1 MKPSPAPFLQ
11 LAHSHPSTQYRR
23 LFTHLLPL
31 PGQYHVGA
39 ALGGKP
45 EPMPAPRVGAKGLSV
60 CLSVRPPVGPRTP
73 AERRS
78 GAQQQPRLHCSQHL
92 HLNCCLLPA
101 ARLGE
106 KKKVKTDPKPLCRA
120 LSVVSGLQTF
130 PWYGKTSGKPIPL
143 GPAGER
149 RCQASMGVSQGCK
162 RVPENR
168 RAAPKR
174 WISAISDLFADFS
187 SLWPRVVMCSPGGQ
201 PWLHLP
207 APGSIHTHAGAVPGA
222 VSAAQP
228 SRGRN

>member
-1 MKPSPAPFLQ
+1 MPTGVGQSSSSSPPSPLAPRRGWSRDGAARALLKEKDPTKEESFLPSPAHPRWNKTPAVAFLFAPVLGKRNPERGWGRTRQQDPSTAPCLLVCQRLSQAGSCSELSQKQQKPADFRKKPTEVKPSPAPFLQ
-11 LAHSHPSTQYRR
+11 LAHSHPSTQYRH

-60 CLSVRPPVGPRTP
+60 CPSVRPPVGPRTP

-106 KKKVKTDPKPLCRA
+106 KKK
-120 LSVVSGLQTF
+120 
-130 PWYGKTSGKPIPL
+130 
-143 GPAGER
+143 
-149 RCQASMGVSQGCK
+149 
-162 RVPENR
+162 
-168 RAAPKR
+168 
-174 WISAISDLFADFS
+174 
-187 SLWPRVVMCSPGGQ
+187 
-201 PWLHLP
+201 
-207 APGSIHTHAGAVPGA
+207 
-222 VSAAQP
+222 
-228 SRGRN
+228 